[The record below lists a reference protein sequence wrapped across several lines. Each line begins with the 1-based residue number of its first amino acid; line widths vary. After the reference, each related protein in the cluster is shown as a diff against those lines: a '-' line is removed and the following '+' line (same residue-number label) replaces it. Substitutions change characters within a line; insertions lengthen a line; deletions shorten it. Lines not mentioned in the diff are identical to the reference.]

1 MLEDGNEVVALR
13 DLRRSLVPTDKLDVA
28 NPRPLREEKLE
39 GGRGARVDGEGV
51 DGREAEVEAESEEG
65 LVIDGEG
72 GEEGVA
78 PRGEEG
84 EIEVGDGSEAAGE
97 EVEVTRVA
105 AESEVGAGGSL
116 EGEELVGDEGEGVAG
131 S

>member
-1 MLEDGNEVVALR
+1 MISGER
-13 DLRRSLVPTDKLDVA
+13 
-28 NPRPLREEKLE
+28 REE
-39 GGRGARVDGEGV
+39 RVT
-51 DGREAEVEAESEEG
+51 
-65 LVIDGEG
+65 
-72 GEEGVA
+72 